1 MSKNRTLLAVEEFE
15 KSLLEEDEQN
25 WFEVNIS
32 REVGIGDTINF
43 WKDGL
48 TRFNPAWYENSLWK

>member
-43 WKDGL
+43 
-48 TRFNPAWYENSLWK
+48 